1 MKKLLTLFITLVML
15 TTLAGCGSK
24 INVIEKEVNTK
35 DGLYKNQTVILH
47 TNDVHGAIEGYSYL
61 PPLKKALEEQGATVI
76 LVDAGDFTSGT
87 IYTSASKGESAVT
100 LMNQVGYDLATLGN
114 HEFDYSVEQLL
125 SNLKNA
131 TFTTICTNLVSD
143 KQVLFNPYTIV
154 KVGDLKIGFVGVATP
169 ETLTKANPEYTKGL
183 SILSDEEL
191 FKNVQERVNE
201 VRKEADLVICLTHL
215 GIDDESIGHRSYDLV
230 NNVEGIDFVIDG
242 HSHTVM
248 IHGENGEPIQS
259 TGTAFE
265 NIGTIVIDNETKK
278 IVKNELVP
286 TADLEQDTD
295 VLATAKNVIETVDA
309 DYAKVFAKSEV
320 DLNGIKEE
328 VRSQETNL
336 GDLVMDAAVWSA
348 TNELEMKVDADHIV
362 GVVNGGCIRASI
374 EKGDVTKKQVFNV
387 LPFGNTIS
395 VDYLKGSE
403 LLEALEA
410 SVFMAPEAAGGF
422 PQVSNMK
429 IQIDLSKEFD
439 PGELYPNSTY
449 FAPKSIQRVT
459 ILEINGK
466 PFNPD
471 DTYAVVTSNFVAA
484 GGDTYYAFKRS
495 RLDGNT
501 VDTPVTLYSAVMNYI
516 TTELGGVVGSE
527 YEKPQGRIT
536 IIGN

>member
-1 MKKLLTLFITLVML
+1 MKKILTLLLTILVL
-15 TTLAGCGSK
+15 TTLTGCGSK
-24 INVIEKEVNTK
+24 INTIEKEVNK
-35 DGLYKNQTVILH
+35 NEGLYKNQTVILH

-61 PPLKKALEEQGATVI
+61 PPLKKTLEEQGATVI

-87 IYTSASKGESAVT
+87 IYTSASKGESAIT

-125 SNLKNA
+125 SNLKQA
-131 TFTTICTNLVSD
+131 TFKTLCTNLVSD
-143 KQVLFNPYTIV
+143 KQVLFDPYVII

-201 VRKEADLVICLTHL
+201 VKKEADLVICLAHL
-215 GIDDESIGHRSYDLV
+215 GIDDESMGHRSYDLL
-230 NNVEGIDFVIDG
+230 NNVQGIDLVIDG
-242 HSHTVM
+242 HSHSVM

-265 NIGTIVIDNETKK
+265 NIGSIVIDNETKK
-278 IVKNELVP
+278 IVKNELIP
-286 TADLEQDTD
+286 TADLDKDPD
-295 VLATAKNVIETVDA
+295 VLATAQNVIDTVDA
-309 DYAKVFAKSEV
+309 DYAKVFAKTEV
-320 DLNGIKEE
+320 DLNGVKEE
-328 VRSQETNL
+328 VRTQETNL

-348 TNELEMKVDADHIV
+348 TNELEMKVDKDHIV
-362 GVVNGGCIRASI
+362 GVVNGGSIRASI

-410 SVFMAPEAAGGF
+410 SVFMAPEATGGF
-422 PQVSNMK
+422 PQIANMK

-439 PGELYPNSTY
+439 PGDLYPDSTY

-484 GGDTYYAFKRS
+484 GGDTYYAFRRS

-516 TTELGGVVGSE
+516 TSELGGVVGTE